1 MRVNTGLTTELITV
15 ICKVVHVLL
24 HTLLSTTFIN
34 VVIPHLCVLR
44 FVCTV
49 LYENRSA
56 EHYAHICIFRRDF
69 DRRIP
74 GHSVKEGW
82 REMFRVLCC
91 VDSGFDIRAHQV
103 PQMLKKTFRN

>member
-1 MRVNTGLTTELITV
+1 MCYYILCFQRP
-15 ICKVVHVLL
+15 LL
-24 HTLLSTTFIN
+24 MLLY
-34 VVIPHLCVLR
+34 HVLR

-103 PQMLKKTFRN
+103 PQMLKKRLEIKQSTQ